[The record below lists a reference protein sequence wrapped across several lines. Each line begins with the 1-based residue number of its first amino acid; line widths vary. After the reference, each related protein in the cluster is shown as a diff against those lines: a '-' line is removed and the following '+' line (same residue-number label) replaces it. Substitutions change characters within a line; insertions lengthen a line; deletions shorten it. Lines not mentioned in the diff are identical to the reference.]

1 MFYDKESDFEDDL
14 VAVLK
19 RHGWTD
25 GVLEYPTEQ
34 DLIDNWANILFDN
47 NKGIDRL
54 NGQRLTKGEM
64 AQILEQIETLRTPL
78 ALNSFING
86 KTVSIK
92 RDNPKDEAHYGKEIS
107 LKIYDRQEIA
117 AGKAGTKSQDSRCIR
132 QKNKN
137 AERS

>member
-92 RDNPKDEAHYGKEIS
+92 RDNPADTAHFGKEIS
-107 LKIYDRQEIA
+107 LKILRSPGNRRWAKPVPNRKTADVS
-117 AGKAGTKSQDSRCIR
+117 GKKQ
-132 QKNKN
+132 N

>member
-1 MFYDKESDFEDDL
+1 MFYNKESDFEDDL

-34 DLIDNWANILFDN
+34 DLISNWANILFDN

-64 AQILEQIETLRTPL
+64 AQILEQIETLRTPEDL
-78 ALNSFING
+78 RSAGNSSGAKPVPNR
-86 KTVSIK
+86 KTTDVSGEK
-92 RDNPKDEAHYGKEIS
+92 
-107 LKIYDRQEIA
+107 
-117 AGKAGTKSQDSRCIR
+117 QD
-132 QKNKN
+132 
-137 AERS
+137 AERSQGRRLPAYQRHAGHPY

>member
-34 DLIDNWANILFDN
+34 DLISNWANILFDN

-54 NGQRLTKGEM
+54 NGQRL
-64 AQILEQIETLRTPL
+64 
-78 ALNSFING
+78 
-86 KTVSIK
+86 
-92 RDNPKDEAHYGKEIS
+92 PKARWRRSSNKSKHCAHHW
-107 LKIYDRQEIA
+107 R
-117 AGKAGTKSQDSRCIR
+117 
-132 QKNKN
+132 
-137 AERS
+137 

>member
-92 RDNPKDEAHYGKEIS
+92 RDNPADTAHFGNQPEDLRSPGNRRWAKPVPNRKTADVSGK
-107 LKIYDRQEIA
+107 KQ
-117 AGKAGTKSQDSRCIR
+117 
-132 QKNKN
+132 N

>member
-47 NKGIDRL
+47 
-54 NGQRLTKGEM
+54 TK
-64 AQILEQIETLRTPL
+64 A
-78 ALNSFING
+78 
-86 KTVSIK
+86 SI
-92 RDNPKDEAHYGKEIS
+92 A
-107 LKIYDRQEIA
+107 
-117 AGKAGTKSQDSRCIR
+117 
-132 QKNKN
+132 
-137 AERS
+137 